1 MTLSLENKLV
11 TIIGGS
17 GFIGSHVAQ
26 VLLERGARLRI
37 ASRNPEKAF
46 GLKPLANLGQLQF
59 TRCDVRKQEAI
70 AASVADA
77 DAVVYLVGTFGAD
90 QKALQADGAAY
101 AAQCAADGGAQAFVY
116 MSSIGADA
124 QKSGGYYSTKGQGEQ
139 RVLEA
144 FPTAT
149 IIRPSAVAG
158 QEEGLVPMFAQMVAM
173 LPVIPV
179 FGAQSQLQPVIV
191 SDLAEAVGNALAD
204 PGTHGGKTYEATG
217 PDAMTMRQIYEAMA
231 MAQRR
236 KRIFLPM
243 PDGVAAIVAMLPMS
257 PLSSDQLAMLK
268 EGSTATPGA
277 PQLDKLGVTP
287 RPLSLFLD
295 RWMVQYRKQGR
306 FTGESTS
313 A

>member
-17 GFIGSHVAQ
+17 GFIGSHIAQ
-26 VLLERGARLRI
+26 DLLERGARLRI

-46 GLKPLANLGQLQF
+46 NLKPLANLGHLQF
-59 TRCDVRKQEAI
+59 ARCDVRKPQSI
-70 AASVADA
+70 AACVAGA

-90 QKALQADGAAY
+90 QQALQADGAALAARY
-101 AAQCAADGGAQAFVY
+101 AAEGGAKAFVY

-124 QKSGGYYSTKGQGEQ
+124 NKQGGYYRTKGLGEEQ
-139 RVLEA
+139 VLEA
-144 FPTAT
+144 FPGAT
-149 IIRPSAVAG
+149 IFRPSAVAG
-158 QEEGLVPMFAQMVAM
+158 EEEGLVPMFAQMVAM

-179 FGAQSQLQPVIV
+179 FGADSRLQPVIV

-204 PGTHGGKTYEATG
+204 PGVHGGKTYEATG
-217 PDAMTMRQIYEAMA
+217 PDAMTMRAIYEAMA
-231 MAQRR
+231 RAQRR
-236 KRIFLPM
+236 KRVFLPM
-243 PDGVAAIVAMLPMS
+243 PDGIAAIVAAMPLS

-277 PQLDKLGVTP
+277 LQLDRLGVTA

-306 FTGESTS
+306 FTGERD
-313 A
+313 AA